1 MFKLIRR
8 LFRWA
13 LYLFMLLAVLI
24 VVAIL
29 SLNAIVKQIVQSRF
43 RSATG
48 MDATIGKM
56 DIGLLTP
63 TLAIEDFK
71 IYNPPGFGGSLFLS
85 LPEIYVDYDR
95 DALRARKLHL
105 NLVRINLAEMDII
118 QDKNGRT
125 NIQSIGEKSQAAAAA
140 AKKQSSAFTFTGLDT
155 LNVTLQKLR
164 LWSLDSP
171 AQVREMPFG
180 ISNEVFTNLITG
192 EDFRRMAMMLAGRSS
207 AAAAPSSNAPIDMVK
222 LLQPLLPPGAKK

>member
-13 LYLFMLLAVLI
+13 LYLFILLAALI
-24 VVAIL
+24 VAAIL
-29 SLNAIVKQIVQSRF
+29 SRDAIVKQIVQSRF

-48 MDATIGKM
+48 LDATIGTM

-63 TLAIEDFK
+63 TIAIEDCK
-71 IYNPPGFGGSLFLS
+71 IYNPPDFGGSLFLS

-105 NLVRINLAEMDII
+105 NLVRVNLAEMDIV
-118 QDKNGRT
+118 QDKKGRS
-125 NIQSIGEKSQAAAAA
+125 NIQSVGEKSRTAAAAVIKPSA
-140 AKKQSSAFTFTGLDT
+140 AFTFAGLDT

-171 AQVREMPFG
+171 AQVREAPFG
-180 ISNEVFTNLITG
+180 ISNEVFTNLVTG
-192 EDFRRMAMMLAGRSS
+192 EDFRRMAVMLAARSS
-207 AAAAPSSNAPIDMVK
+207 ASAAPSSNAPIDMVK
-222 LLQPLLPPGAKK
+222 LLQPLWPPGAKK

>member
-1 MFKLIRR
+1 MFRLIKR
-8 LFRWA
+8 LVRWA
-13 LYLFMLLAVLI
+13 LYLFILLVVLI
-24 VVAIL
+24 VAAIL
-29 SLNAIVKQIVQSRF
+29 SMDAIVKQIVQSRF

-63 TLAIEDFK
+63 TIAIEDFK

-105 NLVRINLAEMDII
+105 NLVRLNLAEMDIVE
-118 QDKNGRT
+118 DKNGRT
-125 NIQSIGEKSQAAAAA
+125 NIQSIGEKSRAAAAA
-140 AKKQSSAFTFTGLDT
+140 AVKKSSALTFAGLDT

-171 AQVREMPFG
+171 AQVREESFG
-180 ISNEVFTNLITG
+180 ISNEVFTNLVTG
-192 EDFRRMAMMLAGRSS
+192 EDFRRMAVMLAARSS
-207 AAAAPSSNAPIDMVK
+207 ASAPPSTNAPIDMLK

>member
-13 LYLFMLLAVLI
+13 LYLFILLMVL
-24 VVAIL
+24 VVAAIL
-29 SLNAIVKQIVQSRF
+29 SKDAIVKQIVQSRF

-63 TLAIEDFK
+63 TIAIEDIK

-118 QDKNGRT
+118 QDRNGRT
-125 NIQSIGEKSQAAAAA
+125 NIQSIGEKTQAAAA
-140 AKKQSSAFTFTGLDT
+140 AKKQSSALTFTGLDT

-192 EDFRRMAMMLAGRSS
+192 EDFRRMAVMLAGRSS
-207 AAAAPSSNAPIDMVK
+207 AAAAPSSSAPIDMAR